1 VRKEKD
7 GYQKKKDRSGSDN
20 GDDSDFGICG
30 DNAGDGG
37 TVSYTR
43 RCRYRQCSSRR
54 GLLARGE
61 IK

>member
-1 VRKEKD
+1 MRNGREVE
-7 GYQKKKDRSGSDN
+7 DRSDSDC

-30 DNAGDGG
+30 DNAGDG
-37 TVSYTR
+37 TECYTR
-43 RCRYRQCSSRR
+43 RYRRSKQCSSRR